1 MAHPHFGESITQPAY
16 RKNVKSFLLH
26 GELERK
32 STVSGPMWKRGEI
45 DEKGLPYYEIA
56 IHFPS

>member
-32 STVSGPMWKRGEI
+32 STVRRSDVEKRGN
-45 DEKGLPYYEIA
+45 
-56 IHFPS
+56 